1 MTALDK
7 PAESLNQEIIT
18 NNPVHSEGLKRELG
32 ILDVTTNVLN
42 LTIGSGI
49 FLMPAIIAGILGN
62 ASILAYIVCG
72 GMYLLVA
79 LCFAEASSRISTS
92 GGAYAY
98 IEKAFGPYF
107 GTVASNLMAAGGIL
121 LGAALVNGIADM
133 LSVSFPVF
141 DHLFFRGMFF
151 IFCFSVFTYSNII
164 GVKQGMRVAK
174 ATTVLKILPLV
185 LLVVIGLC
193 KLNTGNLHW
202 HGFPSSDKL
211 GSACL
216 LLFFAFFGGETAL
229 NVSGE
234 MKNPKRTAPT
244 GLLLGVFSIILF
256 YSLIQLVSQ
265 STLGPELISQKA
277 PLAAAAGKLAGNWGI
292 KILLIGGLVSIIG
305 TLYSVIIVMPRVLF
319 AGANDGLLPEFL
331 SRVHPKFATP
341 YLAIIT
347 FSLLAF
353 LLAISGG
360 FRQLIIL
367 SSIAMLLLYVGVAS
381 ALIKFRLSKENKFPA
396 SFMLPGGI
404 TIPVLMLV
412 VIAWLISHSKSD
424 EMEAAGIFIAL
435 VSVIYLL
442 KILFRKRKVITSLA
456 DSAQ

>member
-1 MTALDK
+1 MASLDK
-7 PAESLNQEIIT
+7 PVESLHQEIIANNT
-18 NNPVHSEGLKRELG
+18 NQSGHLKRELG
-32 ILDVTTNVLN
+32 VLDVTTNVLN
-42 LTIGSGI
+42 LSIGSGI
-49 FLMPAIIAGILGN
+49 FLIPAIIAGILGN

-79 LCFAEASSRISTS
+79 LCFAEASSRINTS

-107 GTVASNLMAAGGIL
+107 GTIANMLLAVSGIL

-141 DHLFFRGMFF
+141 NQLFFRTILF
-151 IFCFSVFTYSNII
+151 IFCLALFTYSNIL

-174 ATTVLKILPLV
+174 ATTLLKVLPLV
-185 LLVVIGLC
+185 LLVVVGLF
-193 KLNTGNLHW
+193 KLNTSNLHW
-202 HGFPSSDKL
+202 QGFPSPDKL

-234 MKNPKRTAPT
+234 MKNPKRTAPM
-244 GLLLGVFSIILF
+244 GLLLGATLIIVF

-277 PLAAAAGKLAGNWGI
+277 PLAAVAGRLTGNLGI
-292 KILLIGGLVSIIG
+292 KILLVGGLISIIG
-305 TLYSVIIVMPRVLF
+305 TLYSTIIVIPRVLF
-319 AGANDGLLPEFL
+319 AGANDGLLPKFL
-331 SRVHPKFATP
+331 SKVHPKYATP
-341 YLAIIT
+341 HLAIIT
-347 FSLLAF
+347 FSLIAF

-367 SSIAMLLLYVGVAS
+367 SSIAMLLLYVGVAL
-381 ALIKFRLSKENKFPA
+381 ALIKFRISRENKFPA

-404 TIPVLMLV
+404 IIPLLTLIVL
-412 VIAWLISHSKSD
+412 AWLLSHSKSN
-424 EMEAAGIFIAL
+424 EIEAAGIFIAF
-435 VSVIYLL
+435 VSLIYLFE
-442 KILFRKRKVITSLA
+442 KLFRKKISVFKTTTEL
-456 DSAQ
+456 